1 MFVGR
6 GLDGRQIS
14 GRFLLDESLFL
25 AILIESIKRFH
36 SFERQRHRERVV
48 VSLAHRADAARKILV
63 GRRVA
68 GQKQTQQTAEFRHGL
83 RQRFLG
89 LG

>member
-1 MFVGR
+1 
-6 GLDGRQIS
+6 
-14 GRFLLDESLFL
+14 
-25 AILIESIKRFH
+25 
-36 SFERQRHRERVV
+36 